1 MSTKLKKSADIFVP
15 EGTKMRDK
23 LPLLKKTNV
32 SESNYTYCNGFTSQ
46 LSITLFK
53 PILKAIEERNQSK
66 LSFIKEINSN
76 GLNYSYSGFVSTAKG
91 KNPFI
96 KNFGYFIKLYEYL
109 NLPFPSLEYL
119 NSFD

>member
-1 MSTKLKKSADIFVP
+1 MEKTNDILTP
-15 EGTKMRDK
+15 EGAKTRDK
-23 LPLLKKTNV
+23 LPLFKNTNV
-32 SESNYTYCNGFTSQ
+32 SESNYIYCNGFTSQ

-53 PILKAIEERNQSK
+53 PILKAIEERKQSK
-66 LSFIKEINSN
+66 SSFIKEINSN
-76 GLNYSYSGFVSTAKG
+76 GLNYSYSGFVSTSKG